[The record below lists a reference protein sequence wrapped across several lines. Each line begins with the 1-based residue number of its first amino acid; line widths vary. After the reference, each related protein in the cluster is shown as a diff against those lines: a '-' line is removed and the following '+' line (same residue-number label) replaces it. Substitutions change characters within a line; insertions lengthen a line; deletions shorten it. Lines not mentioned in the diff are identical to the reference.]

1 MDEKLLKIPALL
13 SQACAAYPGGKR
25 GVFRAIE
32 SAEGR
37 TLSESTF
44 YAALN
49 SNPTAPDALKVSQLV
64 SVMRVTADIS
74 ALRYLAAMFGQ
85 AVVPLDAGKPDAP
98 TVEGEMLQDYPAVVR
113 FHEVARR
120 YQRRARWA
128 RRSCCRPR
136 KWPWPSC
143 ARPRP
148 KSSRGAACHASHNE
162 RLLHP
167 ARRPALL

>member
-1 MDEKLLKIPALL
+1 MNEKLLKIPALL

-49 SNPTAPDALKVSQLV
+49 SNPTGPDALKVSQLV

-120 YQRRARWA
+120 YQAREV
-128 RRSCCRPR
+128 
-136 KWPWPSC
+136 
-143 ARPRP
+143 
-148 KSSRGAACHASHNE
+148 GAAE
-162 RLLHP
+162 LLQ
-167 ARRPALL
+167 AQEMALAELRQTTAKVIEEGSLSCKP